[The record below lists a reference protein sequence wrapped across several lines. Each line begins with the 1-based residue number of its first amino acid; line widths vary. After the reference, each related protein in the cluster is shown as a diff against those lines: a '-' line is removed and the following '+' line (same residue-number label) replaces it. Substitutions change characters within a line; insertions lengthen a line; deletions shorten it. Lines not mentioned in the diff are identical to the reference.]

1 MTFYKILSKKIRIR
15 HTEKFVIHNRQ
26 SAIGPYRIIT
36 VRTANTR
43 IPVHAVF
50 LDLFVHGSFWQG
62 IHQML
67 QHNQPLGRGLL
78 GTAKQV
84 TQITDLKYRTSTRV
98 YSNVPVST
106 LL

>member
-1 MTFYKILSKKIRIR
+1 MHKNLDRFWLFIKSYQKKIRIR

-50 LDLFVHGSFWQG
+50 YIFLYTVPF
-62 IHQML
+62 
-67 QHNQPLGRGLL
+67 GR
-78 GTAKQV
+78 AYIKCF
-84 TQITDLKYRTSTRV
+84 STINLSDVDFSELPNRWHK
-98 YSNVPVST
+98 
-106 LL
+106 